1 MEDIQQVLQ
10 ALFADFK
17 VELGR
22 QLERLGKSTKPIA
35 VQSPDHKQ
43 VPTDAPL
50 IAEQREWEP
59 ECDNLWSDQNL
70 EADPDLPP
78 GWRTIRDTSG
88 TYYWHVPTGT
98 TQWQH
103 PMYNSGLAHSLS
115 AIQEKKHHQASV
127 SEMIPARP
135 FSRGSLVAERR
146 PALHWN
152 DEDLF
157 HNSNG
162 PDCKSF
168 AVHCLGWVEIPEE
181 DLAPGK
187 SSITVNN
194 CIQQLA
200 HTKCD
205 GIDVAV
211 ESNEGQNMVMVLKK
225 DTMSLVDPLDHSLIH
240 SQPII
245 NIRVWGVGCNNG
257 RDRDFAFVAN
267 DKDTCMLKCHVF
279 RCDVPAKA
287 IASALHEMCSKIM
300 SERAVASNAI
310 TRSVTLETISPE
322 DLPLQVGIL
331 EAVRESVQKYEVLYL
346 GSLPVSK
353 PMGMD
358 VLNETIKAVT
368 SSTPRE
374 HWKPAAIEVTDIL
387 LTVHQ
392 QEDDEGDP
400 VWQCEVRYVTFMGI
414 GKDPHTFALIVDVGK
429 QCFQCTVFWCE
440 PDAGNVSEAVQAAC
454 MVQYQKCLVT
464 SSTRVKSKAGA
475 HCKSLLKMK
484 RTASVDSPIS
494 PFSSSGHTLQKGAGT
509 TKRRGVLAFFES
521 FKQKHVTHT
530 P

>member
-1 MEDIQQVLQ
+1 M
-10 ALFADFK
+10 
-17 VELGR
+17 
-22 QLERLGKSTKPIA
+22 LGKDYMLAIII
-35 VQSPDHKQ
+35 VNYD
-43 VPTDAPL
+43 
-50 IAEQREWEP
+50 
-59 ECDNLWSDQNL
+59 DNLWSDQTL
-70 EADPDLPP
+70 EADSDLPP
-78 GWRTIRDTSG
+78 GWRTIRDSSG

-103 PMYNSGLAHSLS
+103 PVYNSGIPNTLGT
-115 AIQEKKHHQASV
+115 IQEKKVQRMSITNDSAQPGTASA
-127 SEMIPARP
+127 PD
-135 FSRGSLVAERR
+135 RR
-146 PALHWN
+146 PSLHWH

-157 HNSNG
+157 RNINEPGS
-162 PDCKSF
+162 KSF

-200 HTKCD
+200 HTKTD
-205 GIDVAV
+205 SSDL
-211 ESNEGQNMVMVLKK
+211 SSSEGQNMVMILKK

-257 RDRDFAFVAN
+257 RDFAFVAN

-287 IASALHEMCSKIM
+287 IASALHDMCSKIM
-300 SERAVASNAI
+300 AERAVANNTI

-322 DLPLQVGIL
+322 DLPVQVDIL
-331 EAVRESVQKYEVLYL
+331 DTVRESIQKYEVLYL

-358 VLNETIKAVT
+358 VLNSTIEDMISTTLREQWTEAV
-368 SSTPRE
+368 
-374 HWKPAAIEVTDIL
+374 IEVTD
-387 LTVHQ
+387 TVLAVHPRQ
-392 QEDDEGDP
+392 AAVEEP
-400 VWQCEVRYVTFMGI
+400 VWQCQVRYVSFMGI
-414 GKDPHTFALIVDVGK
+414 GKDPHTFALIMDTGK

-440 PDAGNVSEAVQAAC
+440 PDAGHVSEAVQAAC
-454 MVQYQKCLVT
+454 MVQYQKCVVA
-464 SSTRVKSKAGA
+464 SSSRMKSKVGPG
-475 HCKSLLKMK
+475 KSLLKIK

-494 PFSSSGHTLQKGAGT
+494 PFSSAGHTLQKNGGSS
-509 TKRRGVLAFFES
+509 KKRGVMAFFEA
-521 FKQKHVTHT
+521 FKQRHVRHT

>member
-1 MEDIQQVLQ
+1 MMLNRFSEN
-10 ALFADFK
+10 
-17 VELGR
+17 
-22 QLERLGKSTKPIA
+22 
-35 VQSPDHKQ
+35 
-43 VPTDAPL
+43 
-50 IAEQREWEP
+50 
-59 ECDNLWSDQNL
+59 NLWSDPTP
-70 EADPDLPP
+70 EADPKLPP
-78 GWRTIRDTSG
+78 GWRTIRDSSG

-103 PMYNSGLAHSLS
+103 PMYNSGISNSLS
-115 AIQEKKHHQASV
+115 TIQEKKVHRMSV
-127 SEMIPARP
+127 TNCSPDQP
-135 FSRGSLVAERR
+135 FPGTTAATDRR
-146 PALHWN
+146 PSLQWH

-157 HNSNG
+157 CNINE
-162 PDCKSF
+162 PDSKSF

-205 GIDVAV
+205 SSDMS
-211 ESNEGQNMVMVLKK
+211 SNEGQNMVMILKK

-287 IASALHEMCSKIM
+287 IASALHDMCSKIM
-300 SERAVASNAI
+300 SEKAVASNSI

-322 DLPLQVGIL
+322 DLPIQVDIL
-331 EAVRESVQKYEVLYL
+331 DTVRESIQRHEVLYL
-346 GSLPVSK
+346 GSMPVSK

-358 VLNETIKAVT
+358 ILNTTIENMISTTLREQWTEAV
-368 SSTPRE
+368 
-374 HWKPAAIEVTDIL
+374 IEVTDTV
-387 LTVHQ
+387 LTVQHR
-392 QEDDEGDP
+392 EVEEEP
-400 VWQCEVRYVTFMGI
+400 IWQGQVRYVTFIGI
-414 GKDPHTFALIVDVGK
+414 GKDPHTFALIMDTGK

-440 PDAGNVSEAVQAAC
+440 PDAGHVSEAVQAAC
-454 MVQYQKCLVT
+454 MVQYQKCVVST
-464 SSTRVKSKAGA
+464 SSRMKSKSGPGR
-475 HCKSLLKMK
+475 SLLKIK

-494 PFSSSGHTLQKGAGT
+494 PFSSAGHTLQKSSGT
-509 TKRRGVLAFFES
+509 SKRRGVMAFFEA
-521 FKQKHVTHT
+521 FKQRHVRHN